1 MSTIILTT
9 NTIIIIIPMSTLL
22 ATKSRGR
29 GRPHRTNI
37 PTNIPTN
44 MGAG

>member
-1 MSTIILTT
+1 MSTIILTA
-9 NTIIIIIPMSTLL
+9 NTIIIIAMSTLL

-37 PTNIPTN
+37 PTDIPTN